1 MSIKNVEVIPGC
13 ISCHT
18 CESVCPTIFKVD
30 PTSRVINRDYL
41 KHAKE
46 IFKAEK
52 LCPVQVIKV
61 TKDDDTES
69 AVELDSAK
77 VSNIEYLTP
86 DTVELRLEAKG
97 FSFQPGQYASIFFT
111 DSDGE
116 FSRAYSIV
124 SGDSSGFTLAI
135 KLLPN
140 GRGAK
145 AIRAFKDGETL
156 KYSGGIGHF
165 VLKNT
170 PAHKVLVATG
180 TGLAPM
186 IAMLEAAPTET
197 KKTVVFGVRHEEDL
211 FYVEKLRTF
220 ENTEVIITVS
230 RPSDSWMGKS
240 GRVTDHLS
248 CVTPE
253 SEVYICGNPDMVES
267 VVKMMESVGHPASLV
282 SHESFIA
289 QGGLTENTIDS
300 SGGEEKSNFLTR
312 FFIDGE
318 VPGVNAVQWLLIAA
332 SATVPFVWW
341 QFPEYKNVLWSI
353 SWISV
358 VTLMCIRPLAD
369 IFPKILF
376 FRSVL
381 PLRKGLGILSASIV
395 VTSLAFTLAAASS
408 KKIVSTY
415 FSAKGWGIASR
426 SAFARISE
434 ITAVL
439 LLVTSNTFSQKLL

>member
-1 MSIKNVEVIPGC
+1 MSIKNVEVVPGC

-18 CESVCPTIFKVD
+18 CESVCPAIFKVD
-30 PTSRVINRDYL
+30 PTSKVINHDYL

-61 TKDDDTES
+61 TKDDASDD

-97 FSFQPGQYASIFFT
+97 FSFKPGQYASIFFT
-111 DSDGE
+111 DADGE

-145 AIRAFKDGETL
+145 AIRAFKGGETL

-165 VLKNT
+165 VLKDT
-170 PAHKVLVATG
+170 QAHKVLVATG

-186 IAMLEAAPTET
+186 IAMLEAAPAQT
-197 KKTVVFGVRHEEDL
+197 KKSVVFGVRNEEDL
-211 FYVEKLRTF
+211 FYAEKLRTF
-220 ENTEVIITVS
+220 ENTEVVITVS
-230 RPSDSWMGKS
+230 RPSDSWTGKS

-267 VVKMMESVGHPASLV
+267 VVKAMETAGHSPSLV
-282 SHESFIA
+282 SHESFVA
-289 QGGLTENTIDS
+289 QGGTNANAKSADS
-300 SGGEEKSNFLTR
+300 NAKRNRLTR

-318 VPGVNAVQWLLIAA
+318 VPGVNAAQWLLIAA
-332 SATVPFVWW
+332 SAAVPFVWW
-341 QFPEYKNVLWSI
+341 QFPEYKNALWSV

-439 LLVTSNTFSQKLL
+439 LLVTSNSFSQKLL

>member
-1 MSIKNVEVIPGC
+1 MSIKSVEVVPGC

-18 CESVCPTIFKVD
+18 CESVCPGIFKVD
-30 PTSRVINRDYL
+30 PTSKVINHDYL

-61 TKDDDTES
+61 VTENE
-69 AVELDSAK
+69 AENVVELDSAT

-86 DTVELRLEAKG
+86 DTVELRLAAKG
-97 FSFQPGQYASIFFT
+97 FSFKPGQYASIFFN
-111 DSDGE
+111 DADGE

-124 SGDSSGFTLAI
+124 SGDSSGFTLTI

-145 AIRAFKDGETL
+145 AIRAFKGGETL

-165 VLKNT
+165 VLRDT

-186 IAMLEAAPTET
+186 IAMLEAAPAET
-197 KKTVVFGVRHEEDL
+197 KKTVVFGVRNEEDL
-211 FYVEKLRTF
+211 FYAEKLRMF
-220 ENTEVIITVS
+220 ENTEVVITVS
-230 RPSDSWMGKS
+230 RPSDSWTGKS

-267 VVKMMESVGHPASLV
+267 VVKAMESAGHPASLV
-282 SHESFIA
+282 SHESFVA
-289 QGGLTENTIDS
+289 QGGTNGSEKAAANADS
-300 SGGEEKSNFLTR
+300 KPSCLTR
-312 FFIDGE
+312 FFVDGE
-318 VPGVNAVQWLLIAA
+318 VPGVEVLNWLLIAA
-332 SATVPFVWW
+332 SAAVPFVWW
-341 QFPEYKNVLWSI
+341 LFPAYKDELWSV
-353 SWISV
+353 SWITV

-408 KKIVSTY
+408 KKIISTY
-415 FSAKGWGIASR
+415 FSAKGWGLASR

-439 LLVTSNTFSQKLL
+439 LLITSNSFSQKLL